1 MNKFLSLTKN
11 KIFNSE
17 IEINK
22 SRFLGFAKYVE
33 SVEQAKSFIQ
43 ELKKQYHDARH
54 VVYAYVVEG
63 TQKSTD
69 DGEPTGTAG
78 RPILEFL
85 GHLGCNNIVVVVVR
99 YFGGIKLGT
108 GGVLR
113 AYVGSARETVENNL
127 KNYQKAKLFE
137 GKFSYADFESF
148 KQELRGKNVKIVS
161 TEFLEDVRVSVVSFG
176 EANLEKL
183 HYVGDVFEALEVSD
197 GNN

>member
-33 SVEQAKSFIQ
+33 TVDQAKSYVL
-43 ELKKQYHDARH
+43 ELKKQYRDAKH
-54 VVYAYVVEG
+54 VVYAYMVDG
-63 TQKSTD
+63 AQKSTD

-78 RPILEFL
+78 RPMLEFL

-108 GGVLR
+108 GGLLR
-113 AYVGSARETVENNL
+113 AYVGTAQKTIEGNL
-127 KNYQKAKLFE
+127 KNYERAKLFE
-137 GKFSYADFESF
+137 GEFSYADFEIF
-148 KQELRGKNVKIVS
+148 KRNLRGKNAKIVS
-161 TEFLEDVRVSVVSFG
+161 TQFSENVKIELVSFD
-176 EANLEKL
+176 EQFEKL
-183 HYVGDVFEALEVSD
+183 NYVGDVFETLED
-197 GNN
+197 GNGNN